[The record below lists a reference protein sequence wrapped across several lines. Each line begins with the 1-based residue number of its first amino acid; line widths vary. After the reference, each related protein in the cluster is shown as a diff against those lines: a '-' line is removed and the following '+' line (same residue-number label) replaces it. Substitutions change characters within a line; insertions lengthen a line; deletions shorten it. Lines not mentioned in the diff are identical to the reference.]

1 MTTLW
6 NLISAT
12 LKSVEPSK
20 QECDF
25 FHNTCHSSYTVL
37 GLIPKSKKEGFYVGA
52 WKTRL
57 NYNEAEKYNAK
68 INEIIIDVFSD
79 FEIIDNTG
87 TKSSFDAKGWG
98 ECIAKGRYKVKNT
111 AAGKCFMD
119 GTYYSGTGI
128 FSPLVTNY
136 DSHCDSFYQLFRKL
150 YDERV
155 TFAHPLSDE
164 DKIEWHLNVLIPK
177 GDISKYSSFTIQHKS
192 K

>member
-1 MTTLW
+1 
-6 NLISAT
+6 
-12 LKSVEPSK
+12 
-20 QECDF
+20 
-25 FHNTCHSSYTVL
+25 
-37 GLIPKSKKEGFYVGA
+37 
-52 WKTRL
+52 
-57 NYNEAEKYNAK
+57 
-68 INEIIIDVFSD
+68 
-79 FEIIDNTG
+79 
-87 TKSSFDAKGWG
+87 
-98 ECIAKGRYKVKNT
+98 
-111 AAGKCFMD
+111 MD